1 MQDRIVRTCA
11 LENLSTLE
19 EARTVLREEVN
30 RYNDHQV
37 HSTTKEIPSLRFA
50 RAQEE
55 GNTLFRP
62 YALPKPYTSPKDV
75 FCLREKRQLNAY
87 GRISLFDQQIRVASV
102 PLREEVQLH
111 MVPDTDKQLLHV
123 RIWWNKKMVHS
134 VTLPLAGIRVHF
146 SSFANTQAALG
157 VHPAQSGNRPFV
169 GSYAL
174 GGARQGLA

>member
-134 VTLPLAGIRVHF
+134 VTLPLAGIRVH
-146 SSFANTQAALG
+146 S
-157 VHPAQSGNRPFV
+157 
-169 GSYAL
+169 
-174 GGARQGLA
+174 